1 MAVCD
6 LCKGTGRLLKPWYD
20 TTGLMTGFTGDICFK
35 CDGKGTIGE
44 PMTNEEWLRQRNITS
59 KLRGYMS
66 TETLIKLL
74 LAFMIVIFV
83 EASVILGGIILEC
96 VR

>member
-1 MAVCD
+1 MNEVLFAIVVQ
-6 LCKGTGRLLKPWYD
+6 KTFNV
-20 TTGLMTGFTGDICFK
+20 GLACGYLVGGFATCIIFL
-35 CDGKGTIGE
+35 
-44 PMTNEEWLRQRNITS
+44 WLSVSS

>member
-1 MAVCD
+1 MNEVLFAIEVP
-6 LCKGTGRLLKPWYD
+6 KTFNV
-20 TTGLMTGFTGDICFK
+20 GLIVGYLVGGFVTCIIFL
-35 CDGKGTIGE
+35 
-44 PMTNEEWLRQRNITS
+44 WLSVSS

-66 TETLIKLL
+66 TETLIKLI

>member
-1 MAVCD
+1 M
-6 LCKGTGRLLKPWYD
+6 K
-20 TTGLMTGFTGDICFK
+20 
-35 CDGKGTIGE
+35 
-44 PMTNEEWLRQRNITS
+44 
-59 KLRGYMS
+59 
-66 TETLIKLL
+66 TLIKLL

>member
-1 MAVCD
+1 MESQDRTKNGNNAAITVGD
-6 LCKGTGRLLKPWYD
+6 LVG
-20 TTGLMTGFTGDICFK
+20 GFVTCIIFL
-35 CDGKGTIGE
+35 
-44 PMTNEEWLRQRNITS
+44 WLSVSS

-74 LAFMIVIFV
+74 LAVMIVIFV

>member
-1 MAVCD
+1 MKCPRCNGKRCEPDNSGYLV
-6 LCKGTGRLLKPWYD
+6 G
-20 TTGLMTGFTGDICFK
+20 GFVTCIIFL
-35 CDGKGTIGE
+35 
-44 PMTNEEWLRQRNITS
+44 WLSVTS

-74 LAFMIVIFV
+74 LVFMIVIFV

>member
-1 MAVCD
+1 MNEVLFAIEVPKTFNVGLTVGYLVGGFVTCIIF
-6 LCKGTGRLLKPWYD
+6 LL
-20 TTGLMTGFTGDICFK
+20 LSVS
-35 CDGKGTIGE
+35 
-44 PMTNEEWLRQRNITS
+44 S

-83 EASVILGGIILEC
+83 EVSVMLGGIILEC

>member
-1 MAVCD
+1 MNEVLFAIEV
-6 LCKGTGRLLKPWYD
+6 LK
-20 TTGLMTGFTGDICFK
+20 TFNVGLFVGYLVGGFVTCIIFL
-35 CDGKGTIGE
+35 
-44 PMTNEEWLRQRNITS
+44 WLSVSS

-66 TETLIKLL
+66 TETMIKLL